1 MSKQSNAYDIVFS
14 LGEVIKSMRTHFD
27 LQDLKCTN
35 VKFEIDF
42 DTSERFEFVYQM
54 DSNMPGPEVLIRK
67 LEESQ
72 LIDYQYSHDDMGEP
86 ETRKVQ

>member
-1 MSKQSNAYDIVFS
+1 MARESNAYDIVFS

-54 DSNMPGPEVLIRK
+54 DANMPGPEVLIRK